1 MATVISGQF
10 QIVTDLAA
18 GTGTTNLATSR
29 AMRVVSIQ
37 ATGLNNATVT
47 VSKISAAGVATQM
60 GVVLMESA
68 GLGVSLSDQYAVM
81 DIQANCTMLD
91 TDTIRIV
98 RAAQN
103 STRCVITAVAAAGSA
118 ITES

>member
-1 MATVISGQF
+1 MATQISSTF

-37 ATGLNNATVT
+37 ATGVNNATIT
-47 VSKISAAGVATQM
+47 VSKVSSGGVATQM
-60 GVVLMESA
+60 GAVLMENA
-68 GLGVSLSDQYAVM
+68 GLGTSLSDQYATM
-81 DIQANCTMLD
+81 DALANCTMLA

-98 RAAQN
+98 RAAAN
-103 STRCVITAVAAAGSA
+103 STRIVLNCIADTGAVV
-118 ITES
+118 TES

>member
-10 QIVTDLAA
+10 QIITDLAA
-18 GTGTTNLATSR
+18 GQGTTNLATSR

-60 GVVLMESA
+60 GVVLMEIAS
-68 GLGVSLSDQYAVM
+68 LPLSDQYAVM